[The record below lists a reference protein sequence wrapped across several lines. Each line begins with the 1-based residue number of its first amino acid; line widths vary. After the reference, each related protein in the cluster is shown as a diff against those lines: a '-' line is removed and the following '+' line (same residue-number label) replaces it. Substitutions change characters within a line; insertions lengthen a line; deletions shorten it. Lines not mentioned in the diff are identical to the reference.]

1 MSARAAVGIVARRE
15 LAAADDPD
23 DARARLAAS
32 YAAEHLRA
40 SAAAEAGF
48 VDEIVDP
55 VDTRRRLAAAL
66 LTLSA
71 L

>member
-1 MSARAAVGIVARRE
+1 
-15 LAAADDPD
+15 
-23 DARARLAAS
+23 LAAS

-55 VDTRRRLAAAL
+55 VDTRGRLAAAL
-66 LTLSA
+66 HTLSA